1 MFGKI
6 LIGIICAVCA
16 VLFAIGALGLALDI
30 GPVFWSLAL
39 AVTGGFGGLGFAT
52 LLGGD

>member
-6 LIGIICAVCA
+6 LVGIICAFCA
-16 VLFAIGALGLALDI
+16 VLFAIGSLGLALEI

-39 AVTGGFGGLGFAT
+39 AVIGGFGGLGFAS
-52 LLGGD
+52 LLAGD

>member
-1 MFGKI
+1 MLQKI
-6 LIGIICAVCA
+6 LLGLVCA
-16 VLFAIGALGLALDI
+16 FCAILFAIGALGLALEI

>member
-6 LIGIICAVCA
+6 LIGLICAFCA
-16 VLFAIGALGLALDI
+16 VLFAIGALGLALEI

>member
-1 MFGKI
+1 MFEKI
-6 LIGIICAVCA
+6 FIGIMCAASA
-16 VLFAIGALGLALDI
+16 VLFGIGALGLALEI
-30 GPVFWSLAL
+30 GPIFWSLAL